1 MSCNMNKN
9 GKENIFNALCEK
21 IIFDSASAVAQ
32 MDLYVKQ
39 ITQINKYWEF

>member
-9 GKENIFNALCEK
+9 GKENIFNAHCEK

-32 MDLYVKQ
+32 IESYL
-39 ITQINKYWEF
+39 